1 MSFNNNNTPISYV
14 IEEIEQNQEK
24 EQEKDQDLIFNAND
38 IMDANDLKLLE
49 DYTSREILNDIEDFN
64 THILNYQENFTVK
77 ELSIICDYYDLN
89 IKKKGYIKDVIIEI
103 LVSFEL
109 DKKNA
114 DIVSKRQTAWFF
126 MNELKND
133 AFMRT
138 YVTSLRFPV

>member
-1 MSFNNNNTPISYV
+1 MSFNNNTPISYV
-14 IEEIEQNQEK
+14 IEEIEQR
-24 EQEKDQDLIFNAND
+24 QEKDQEIESKAND
-38 IMDANDLKLLE
+38 IIDANDLKLIE
-49 DYTSREILNDIEDFN
+49 DYTSREMLNDIEEFN

-77 ELSIICDYYDLN
+77 ELSIICDYYELN
-89 IKKKGYIKDVIIEI
+89 IKKRGYIKDVIIEI